1 MVLFWSSYGS
11 SHPVFLF
18 LPILMTTP
26 PARIRSFSH
35 GDTLLQAG
43 SDHEEGFVILSGH
56 VKLRP
61 KLGAMVER
69 AGQGAVIGAVS
80 LLFRGAQEYTAVARG
95 DVEAAIV
102 DRATVSAQLSRNPEL
117 VREAASGILSRLD
130 LVPRAERDAVPTAHD
145 GPIAAP
151 GTWSDIRL
159 KPASQETRAGL
170 PRRGLQ
176 IDQMPFGIGRKPLR
190 GEQSPRVE
198 IALMFSDSKPYN
210 LSRSHFAIERGH
222 NALMLRDVG
231 SQLGTVVNGLRI
243 GIDEPMNAVPLHIGE
258 NEIIAGAADSPFRFV
273 LEITS

>member
-18 LPILMTTP
+18 LPILMTTL
-26 PARIRSFSH
+26 PARTRSFSH
-35 GDTLLQAG
+35 GDTLIQAG

-61 KLGAMVER
+61 ELGAMVER

-80 LLFRGAQEYTAVARG
+80 LLFGGAQEYTAVARG
-95 DVEAAIV
+95 DV
-102 DRATVSAQLSRNPEL
+102 
-117 VREAASGILSRLD
+117 EAASGILSRLD

-210 LSRSHFAIERGH
+210 LSRSHFAIESGH